1 MNAIICFVSDSIKS
15 NFFSF
20 FMMIKILVQIVNLKQ
35 QVFIQLDLVTIQ
47 VNLLYCVRNELN
59 IHFKKLPIT
68 VTHTFEL
75 QKSFS
80 QLNIFYS
87 IYVMNKACSI
97 KSFISERLNTN
108 SYQRTSI
115 TDCYKTSL
123 MGLLNTIQYTYKC
136 SHLG

>member
-59 IHFKKLPIT
+59 IPFKKLPIT

-87 IYVMNKACSI
+87 IYDMNKACSI

>member
-87 IYVMNKACSI
+87 IYVMNKPCSI